1 MGERTLNKA
10 GRLLRIEQLLL
21 AHPDGL
27 TQAQLARRL
36 GVHRST
42 ISRDLADLDPHLAL
56 YETGDGRLAI
66 DRDSYLTAVRFSLHE
81 ALAAHRTDRRQACHR
96 RDQLL

>member
-42 ISRDLADLDPHLAL
+42 ISRDL
-56 YETGDGRLAI
+56 
-66 DRDSYLTAVRFSLHE
+66 TAVRFSLHE
-81 ALAAHRTDRRQACHR
+81 ALAV
-96 RDQLL
+96 L